1 MNFSSQAFRKSA
13 IAIAFAA
20 LNSAAVAAPIDLGI
34 LAVPTIPAAPFNPV
48 WSPANGGPASVTYY
62 FQTLVDVGSLSSN
75 FNYTPAGSTG
85 FMGAFYTSNSG
96 GSTLIKL
103 ADYVQDGSR
112 NIDLSYGSF
121 AAGYY
126 AVRFDVASV
135 LDDPTFSGQISARPV
150 PAPAVL
156 SLVGIGL
163 LGFGLARKARRV

>member
-1 MNFSSQAFRKSA
+1 MNFFSQVFRKSA

-20 LNSAAVAAPIDLGI
+20 LNSAAIANPINLGV

-62 FQTLVDVGSLSSN
+62 FQTLVDAGSLSSN
-75 FNYTPAGSTG
+75 FNFSPAGSTG
-85 FMGAFYTSNSG
+85 FTGAFYTSNVS
-96 GSTLIKL
+96 GSTITKL
-103 ADYVQDGSR
+103 ADYVADGTR
-112 NIDLSYGSF
+112 NINLSYGGF

-126 AVRFDVASV
+126 AVRFYVFSV
-135 LDDPTFSGQISARPV
+135 VDDPTFSGQISARPV

-163 LGFGLARKARRV
+163 LGLGLTRKTRRV